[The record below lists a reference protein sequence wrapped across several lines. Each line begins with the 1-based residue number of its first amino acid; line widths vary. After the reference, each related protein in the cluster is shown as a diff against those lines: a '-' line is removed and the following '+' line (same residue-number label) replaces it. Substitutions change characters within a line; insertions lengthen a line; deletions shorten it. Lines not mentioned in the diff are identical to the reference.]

1 MSKWYIE
8 KGEQGDVVMST
19 RVRLARN
26 LAEYPFP
33 GRLDTEGKKKVNE
46 LVKNAL
52 LTDEH
57 ETALH
62 YINMTDKS
70 REHPKTL
77 AEPQQKSPD

>member
-26 LAEYPFP
+26 LEEYPFP
-33 GRLDTEGKKKVNE
+33 GRLDSEGKRRVNE
-46 LVKNAL
+46 QVKNAL

-62 YINMTDKS
+62 YIEMQSLS
-70 REHPKTL
+70 R
-77 AEPQQKSPD
+77 